1 MEEVKMNRITKI
13 DIETKDGKIL
23 GLCLEEKN
31 SYFIAPD
38 GFYKTTTLRTIYD
51 LCGFRKTMSA
61 SMLNVIKS
69 KVMFKSFK
77 ITFKD
82 GGQIGFDDNGFYQTT
97 DDVPNVEL
105 ITSRNFPMIHQSS
118 DEIVEKL
125 NEMFPGTDDF
135 YRKSP
140 FRKVFYTAKVNAMNE
155 QMITT
160 KFGDINGPIGF
171 APNGLSTGERNHFII
186 LYTLICNQGKENII
200 LFDELDYMH
209 IACQQAIGRHIYE
222 NRTNQIIMATHS
234 PFITS
239 GCPENIVEFNFKN
252 HEDFFK
258 EDEKK

>member
-1 MEEVKMNRITKI
+1 MNRITKI

-23 GLCLEEKN
+23 VLCPEKTN

-38 GFYKTTTLRTIYD
+38 GFYKTTTLRTID
-51 LCGFRKTMSA
+51 GLCGFRKTMSA
-61 SMLNVIKS
+61 SMLNVIKA
-69 KVMFKSFK
+69 KACPMFKSFK

-97 DDVPNVEL
+97 DDIPDVEL
-105 ITSRNFPMIHQSS
+105 ITSRKFPMIHRSS

-140 FRKVFYTAKVNAMNE
+140 FRRIFYTAKVNAMNE

-160 KFGDINGPIGF
+160 KFGDINGPIDF
-171 APNGLSTGERNHFII
+171 APNGLSTGERNLFII

-209 IACQQAIGRHIYE
+209 VAFQQTIGFSIYK

-234 PFITS
+234 PFVTA
-239 GCPENIVEFNFKN
+239 GCPESIVEFDFKN
-252 HEDFFK
+252 HDDFFK
-258 EDEKK
+258 EDKKK

>member
-1 MEEVKMNRITKI
+1 MNRITKI

-23 GLCLEEKN
+23 VLCLEEKN

-38 GFYKTTTLRTIYD
+38 GFYKTTTLRMID
-51 LCGFRKTMSA
+51 KLCGFRNTMSA
-61 SMLNVIKS
+61 SMLNVIKATTCP
-69 KVMFKSFK
+69 MFKSFK

-82 GGQIGFDDNGFYQTT
+82 GGQIGFDDNGFYKTT

-105 ITSRNFPMIHQSS
+105 ITSRRFPMIHQSS
-118 DEIVEKL
+118 DKIVEKL

-140 FRKVFYTAKVNAMNE
+140 FRKVFYATKVNSMGK

-160 KFGDINGPIGF
+160 KFGDINGPIDF
-171 APNGLSTGERNHFII
+171 APNGLSTGERNLFIV
-186 LYTLICNQGKENII
+186 LYTLICDHGKENII

-209 IACQQAIGRHIYE
+209 LACQQTIGRYIYK

-234 PFITS
+234 PFVTA
-239 GCPENIVEFNFKN
+239 GCPESIVEFNFKN
-252 HEDFFK
+252 HDDFFK
-258 EDEKK
+258 EDKKK